1 VLKMPL
7 EENEKR
13 RLKDRIVSVLKEVYD
28 PEIPVNVWD
37 LGLVYNID
45 VDDEGNVHIL
55 MTMTAVGCPV
65 SGMIVYYVEEALR
78 ENIPELADKKVE
90 VEITWDPPWTPDRVT
105 PEGRE
110 LLKAM
115 YGYDVVEEWKKRM
128 TQVPA

>member
-1 VLKMPL
+1 MLKMPL

>member
-1 VLKMPL
+1 MALGEKEKKELK
-7 EENEKR
+7 EK
-13 RLKDRIVSVLKEVYD
+13 IVTVLKEVYD

-37 LGLVYNID
+37 LGLIYDID
-45 VDDEGNVHIL
+45 IDDDGNVHIL

-65 SGMIVYYVEEALR
+65 TGMIVYYVEEALR
-78 ENIPELADKKVE
+78 ENIPELADKKIE

-128 TQVPA
+128 SQTPA